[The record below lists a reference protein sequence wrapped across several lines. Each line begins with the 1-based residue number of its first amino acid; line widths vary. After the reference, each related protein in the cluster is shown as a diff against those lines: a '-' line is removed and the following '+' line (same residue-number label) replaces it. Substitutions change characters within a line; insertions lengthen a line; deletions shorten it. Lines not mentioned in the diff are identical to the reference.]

1 MFKRPLTG
9 KVKGALAQ
17 TKSKSSPASGSKK
30 TEQAEIDIISMIQ
43 ERDFAGAIAV
53 LEFFKGLGKEHP
65 RVRPTLPWLAYCC
78 YHLGEYTKA
87 IEYLEELYSKSK
99 DSYIFLQL
107 ACCYYFLGEYEIAY
121 EHVLKGPD
129 CPYQNRILFHIAD
142 KLQKED
148 IVNQCHK
155 KLSDNNIED
164 QLSLAAMH
172 FSRNQIQPAVN
183 IYKNLLLEDSS
194 FEALHIYVAL
204 CYFKLDFFDISL
216 EVLNSYLQKHPN
228 SPTALNLKACNI
240 FKTYSGKKAEAVL
253 QPIVE
258 LQQTSHTSENY
269 LIKHNMVVF
278 RNGENALQVLPP
290 LLDVLPEARLN
301 LVIYHLKNGDVD
313 EAYELIK
320 DLEPVKASEY
330 ILKGVVNACKGQ
342 LHDTR
347 EHLKNAEHYFQ
358 LVGTSDT
365 ECDTIP
371 GRQCM
376 ASCFFLTKRFSDVI
390 VYLQSIEN
398 FFQNDDDF
406 NWNYGIAHAYVGNYK
421 DAEKIL
427 LAVQDESYRR
437 DYVYNSWLARCYIM
451 NGKPELAW
459 ELYLK
464 METSIDAMNLLQ
476 LIANDCY
483 KIGSFYYAAK
493 AFDVLERLDSNSEFW
508 EGKRGACI
516 GVFQQ
521 IVIGKE
527 PSETL
532 RDIVHMLKNSNRE
545 EKNIILQIIAKWA
558 HENNLISN

>member
-1 MFKRPLTG
+1 M
-9 KVKGALAQ
+9 
-17 TKSKSSPASGSKK
+17 
-30 TEQAEIDIISMIQ
+30 
-43 ERDFAGAIAV
+43 
-53 LEFFKGLGKEHP
+53 
-65 RVRPTLPWLAYCC
+65 RPTLPWLAYCC
-78 YHLGEYTKA
+78 FHLGEYAKA
-87 IEYLEELYSKSK
+87 IEYLEELYTKTK
-99 DSYIFLQL
+99 DSFVFLHI
-107 ACCYYFLGEYEIAY
+107 ACCYFFLGEYEEAY
-121 EHVLKGPD
+121 EACIKGPD
-129 CPYQNRILFHIAD
+129 NPLQNRILFHVAD

-148 IVNQCHK
+148 LVNQCHK
-155 KLSDNNIED
+155 KLNDNNIED

-172 FSRNQIQPAVN
+172 FSRNQVQAAVN
-183 IYKNLLLEDSS
+183 IYKNILMEDSS
-194 FEALHIYVAL
+194 FEALQIYVAL

-216 EVLNSYLQKHPN
+216 EVLSSYLQKHPD
-228 SPTALNLKACNI
+228 SPTALNLRACNI

-253 QPIVE
+253 QPIIE
-258 LQQTSHTSENY
+258 LQQTSHTAENY

-278 RNGENALQVLPP
+278 RSGENALQVLPP
-290 LLDVLPEARLN
+290 LLDILPEAKLN

-320 DLEPVKASEY
+320 DLEPMKASEY

-342 LHDTR
+342 LHDSR

-376 ASCFFLTKRFSDVI
+376 ASCFFLTKRFADVI
-390 VYLQSIEN
+390 VYLQSVEN
-398 FFQNDDDF
+398 FFQDDSDF
-406 NWNYGIAHAYVGNYK
+406 HWNYGIAHAFVGNYK
-421 DAEKIL
+421 EGEKAL
-427 LAVQDESYRR
+427 SMAADESYKR

-451 NGKPELAW
+451 NNKPELAW

-483 KIGSFYYAAK
+483 KIGSYYYAAK

-527 PSETL
+527 SSETL
-532 RDIVHMLKNSNRE
+532 RDIVHMLKNSSRE